1 MTQASDVYSQKSS
14 RTAAFYRW
22 NILGPARLSVDIGPF
37 LEEIQGQFDPV
48 FKCEIPV
55 NRNALLHR
63 IAKDFVDDFTDALDG
78 ARRENGL
85 MRPFEKALVAMDHDK
100 RLNFPMFAGTV
111 YHSHISFI
119 CQSAHLVCRLG
130 TKNQTSYCQFEDS
143 ATRPRKWQ

>member
-1 MTQASDVYSQKSS
+1 MYSQKSS
-14 RTAAFYRW
+14 RTAANYRW

-37 LEEIQGQFDPV
+37 LQGQFDPV

-55 NRNALLHR
+55 NRKALVHR
-63 IAKDFVDDFTDALDG
+63 IAKDFDDFTDALDG

-100 RLNFPMFAGTV
+100 KFHFPMFAGTV
-111 YHSHISFI
+111 YYSHISFI
-119 CQSAHLVCRLG
+119 CQSADLICRLG
-130 TKNQTSYCQFEDS
+130 TKNQTSYCQFKDS